1 MAAITGPACDESDA
15 AGNDSKRSNT
25 AVDSNASIASVAGI
39 DSDAPNEGNMCI
51 ASFDRKESGR
61 HMAQALDREALERV
75 IAVING
81 KGGVLKTTLTA
92 NIGGLLA
99 SSGYRVLLVDLDP
112 QGNLAEDYGYTD
124 TAADDQGAAL
134 AQAIMF
140 GGEAKPISDVRLNLD
155 IFAGGPLLEQATA
168 GLVAK
173 ANKDPEGAKLA
184 LAKVLAPIAHNYD
197 MIFIDC
203 PPGDE
208 TLQTAAV
215 AAARWALV
223 PVKTDKS
230 SRKGLSAVA
239 TRLSSVLSVNST
251 LDLLGVVLVG
261 TGTGSHAIKA
271 EARQHIAELFG
282 ADNDVAFT
290 ATIRHSEATAQA
302 TRERGLLVHELDE
315 RVRSGP
321 KWYEIR
327 RGEAEAQAL
336 APRTAGSVADDL
348 QAIAQEVVARVTA
361 AETSGAAQS

>member
-1 MAAITGPACDESDA
+1 MSDYSNGSSASKVSKAGKDRNERDTSKESKDSLPINA
-15 AGNDSKRSNT
+15 SNLSNTLFDSK
-25 AVDSNASIASVAGI
+25 G
-39 DSDAPNEGNMCI
+39 SDEPVP
-51 ASFDRKESGR
+51 
-61 HMAQALDREALERV
+61 QALDRTALDRV

-124 TAADDQGAAL
+124 SESDDQGRAL
-134 AQAIMF
+134 AQAIVF
-140 GGEAKPISDVRLNLD
+140 GGEAKPITDVRLNLD
-155 IFAGGPLLEQATA
+155 ILAGGHNLEQATA
-168 GLVAK
+168 GLVAM
-173 ANKDPEGAKLA
+173 ANKDPDAAKLA
-184 LAKVLAPIAHNYD
+184 LATVLAPIAHDYD
-197 MIFIDC
+197 MILIDC

-215 AAARWALV
+215 ATARWALV

-239 TRLSSVLSVNST
+239 DRLASVLSVNPT

-261 TGTGSHAIKA
+261 TGTGSRAIKA

-282 ADNDVAFT
+282 DDHEIAFT

-302 TRERGLLVHELDE
+302 TRERGMLAHELDE
-315 RVRSGP
+315 SVRSGP
-321 KWYEIR
+321 KWYEVR
-327 RGEAEAQAL
+327 RGDAEAQQL

-348 QAIAQEVVARVTA
+348 QALAQEIVARITN
-361 AETSGAAQS
+361 AESNGGAQS

>member
-1 MAAITGPACDESDA
+1 
-15 AGNDSKRSNT
+15 
-25 AVDSNASIASVAGI
+25 
-39 DSDAPNEGNMCI
+39 
-51 ASFDRKESGR
+51 
-61 HMAQALDREALERV
+61 MAQTLDRQALERV

-92 NIGGLLA
+92 NVGGLLA

-124 TAADDQGAAL
+124 SDADDQGAAL

-140 GGEAKPISDVRLNLD
+140 GGEAKPITDVRLNLD

-184 LAKVLAPIAHNYD
+184 LAKVLAPIAHDYD
-197 MIFIDC
+197 MILIDC

-239 TRLSSVLSVNST
+239 TRLSSVLPVNPT
-251 LDLLGVVLVG
+251 LDLLGVVLVA

-271 EARQHIAELFG
+271 EAREHIADLFG
-282 ADNDVAFT
+282 DADVAFT

-302 TRERGLLVHELDE
+302 TRERGMLVHELDE

-321 KWYEIR
+321 KWYEVR
-327 RGEAEAQAL
+327 RGDAEAQAL

-348 QAIAQEVVARVTA
+348 QAIAQEVVARITA
-361 AETSGAAQS
+361 AESSGGAKS